1 MMQGT
6 VFTDKIVTATDLS
19 RHSREVLDQALEH
32 CITVVRNDQSFALLR
47 RDRAAGMMATLAR
60 LEVTTDLLTTILRVA
75 SGERIESAHPYEW
88 VSAFSLEDL
97 KALGAELSAAT
108 LRARSG
114 EITWEEFDAA
124 VHEWQESAWAA
135 RSSTLRAAFESEAD
149 EAPLTVPQPVPER
162 Q

>member
-1 MMQGT
+1 MQGT

-19 RHSREVLDQALEH
+19 RHSREVLDQALEN

-47 RDRAAGMMATLAR
+47 RDRAAGMMAAVAR

-88 VSAFSLEDL
+88 VSAFSLGDL
-97 KALGAELSAAT
+97 KALGAELSSAA

-135 RSSTLRAAFESEAD
+135 RSSAVRAAIESEAG
-149 EAPLTVPQPVPER
+149 EVPLPAVNTSPTAE
-162 Q
+162 